1 MKKIEIIDYKSAY
14 DELQQMDYDQ
24 LYKLLKEYGNAIWY
38 ADEGE
43 EEITSQDPPV
53 ITVQIEGT
61 YFCQDAEVLV
71 ARIVNDEVILEVLP
85 QDSYETYTVR
95 DIKKCVA
102 YYNIHYISESY
113 VEFLNSKDHDARR
126 SNGSREAGERSNS

>member
-1 MKKIEIIDYKSAY
+1 MEKIEIIDYKSAY
-14 DELQQMDYDQ
+14 DELQQADYIE
-24 LYKLLKEYGNAIWY
+24 LYKLLKEHRDAIWDDDY
-38 ADEGE
+38 GE
-43 EEITSQDPPV
+43 KAISNQDPPV

-61 YFCQDAEVLV
+61 YFCQDAEVLI

-113 VEFLNSKDHDARR
+113 VEFLNSKDHDTRR
-126 SNGSREAGERSNS
+126 SNESHEAGERSNS